1 MKIMEQHNF
10 QHFVMK
16 KRLLSHLFSFLII
29 FIYFSF
35 ILIIG
40 FYPEMLAKKVGKG
53 SMTLG
58 VLFGLVIIIFSI
70 LLTFLYTLISNKYID
85 DIQNKVNNE

>member
-1 MKIMEQHNF
+1 
-10 QHFVMK
+10 
-16 KRLLSHLFSFLII
+16 
-29 FIYFSF
+29 
-35 ILIIG
+35 
-40 FYPEMLAKKVGKG
+40 MLAKKVGKG